1 MMRKIILTIAS
12 AVILLPTIAMADGGC
27 QRDLSRN
34 GGVRFNGPVEVTPVA
49 ELKGITFG
57 ETSTMV
63 EGNILRQLEHDKFL
77 FSDGTGEMVVELDD
91 DIRLDQSIDDKTRL
105 RLSGEF
111 ETWDNEMEVEW
122 VEIL

>member
-1 MMRKIILTIAS
+1 MMRKTILTIAS

-34 GGVRFNGPVEVTPVA
+34 GGLRFNGPVEVTSVA
-49 ELKGITFG
+49 ELKGIKLG
-57 ETSTMV
+57 ETSAMV
-63 EGNILRQLEHDKFL
+63 EGNILRQIQHDKFL

-91 DIRLDQSIDDKTRL
+91 DIRLDQSIDEKTKL

-111 ETWDNEMEVEW
+111 ETWDNEMEVERI
-122 VEIL
+122 EIL